1 MKKKFKTT
9 MRVTG
14 TTNDFSKWLLSF
26 IRGWLKSKYDYGP
39 RFRASGNTYFVPP
52 MLVKSLTKAGEECHE
67 LSYMAITKCTGPH
80 FFIKNCIRYYE
91 EKV

>member
-1 MKKKFKTT
+1 MK
-9 MRVTG
+9 VTG
-14 TTNDFSKWLLSF
+14 ITNDFSKWLLSF
-26 IRGWLKSKYDYGP
+26 IMRWLRHKYDFEP
-39 RFRASGNTYFVPP
+39 QFRNPTASWFVPP

-67 LSYMAITKCTGPH
+67 LSYMAVTKCTGPH